1 MIELFIYSKNAHLGV
16 TKMLNRVKSYVV
28 LAAVL
33 GFLAGC
39 ASTQEVD
46 DQVEMDEPTARAGA
60 GVGAGV
66 DRSDVRVGADDRRD
80 SMANVDTVFYFE
92 FDSAVL
98 TQNAR
103 AALLLHA
110 EDLKNSGRSIRLEGH
125 TDERG
130 SREYNMALGERRANS
145 VRDFLVL
152 QGVRSSQI
160 ETVSYGEER
169 PAVMGSNDYAWSQN
183 RRVELK

>member
-1 MIELFIYSKNAHLGV
+1 
-16 TKMLNRVKSYVV
+16 MLNRVKSYVV

-33 GFLAGC
+33 GFMVGC
-39 ASTQEVD
+39 ATTQEVEEP
-46 DQVEMDEPTARAGA
+46 VVTEEPTPT
-60 GVGAGV
+60 VGEGI
-66 DRSDVRVGADDRRD
+66 DRTDVQTEERRD
-80 SMANVDTVFYFE
+80 PMAGVDTVFFFE

-98 TQNAR
+98 NQDAR

-110 EDLKNSGRSIRLEGH
+110 EDLKDSGRSVRLEGH

-160 ETVSYGEER
+160 ETISYGEER
-169 PAVMGSNDYAWSQN
+169 PAVMGSNEYAWSQN

>member
-1 MIELFIYSKNAHLGV
+1 
-16 TKMLNRVKSYVV
+16 MLKRVKYYVV

-33 GFLAGC
+33 GFLGGC

-46 DQVEMDEPTARAGA
+46 EPVEMDDPSART

-66 DRSDVRVGADDRRD
+66 DRSDIRVGEGDRGRD
-80 SMANVDTVFYFE
+80 SMADVDTVFYFE

-98 TQNAR
+98 TQDAR

-110 EDLKNSGRSIRLEGH
+110 EDLKNSGNSIRLEGH

-152 QGVRSSQI
+152 QGVRSGQI